1 MLLMAH
7 VSRWLA
13 GEGLDAGGLTPETAD
28 RFLAARRAA
37 GYVLYLSPKALVPL
51 LGFLRRIGAAP
62 EAPPP
67 ARGRPADALLDRY
80 RRYLVTER
88 GLAAETAAD
97 YAPRCGRSWPRVWS
111 RAWRA

>member
-7 VSRWLA
+7 LSRWLA
-13 GEGLDAGGLTPETAD
+13 GEGLDAAGLTPEAAD

-51 LGFLRRIGAAP
+51 LGFLRRLGAAP
-62 EAPPP
+62 PAPAPVQPP
-67 ARGRPADALLDRY
+67 AEALLDRY

-88 GLAAETAAD
+88 GLAAADGTRLRGYGAAVPGW
-97 YAPRCGRSWPRVWS
+97 AGGS
-111 RAWRA
+111 WRA